1 MIPGRESLFLFLYI
15 TTSLPEGD
23 PLASQTQPHYMPPQ
37 SQQGGI
43 GVWYRAVIVVVAVVL
58 LGLPWCQTE
67 QSGYVADG
75 TTMVTSDSAEPEAHA
90 HLQPMLDEILKQTT
104 ADAEFASYLDQHPE
118 LKQELGAK
126 TNQDAIELFRRRL
139 EVDPTRVGGKITIHL
154 RFYASDRKMCTDVM
168 SQFLIDFQNKFNAWK
183 HEKTSAITTSFSQ
196 EVATAQA
203 KLNRID
209 GELQRY
215 QQATASQPPSKPA
228 ATNVRE
234 VSPEWAA
241 ISTELKEA
249 RLVLQQLLVTR
260 TERHPLVVDQ
270 NDKIESLTRQ
280 LASTAKY
287 PVLAKETPQSSDDP
301 KGALAAER
309 EFQITDLQKQR
320 KEVEAHLV
328 TLAHRKQDADQALGF
343 IQGIHMEVPGDQV
356 QVAAIGGVWKMGALF
371 VLGGWVIFLGLI
383 AFQLAWSASRPV
395 PIRSAG
401 KLASATSVPV
411 VATITTASSSIP
423 MPTGRS
429 LAGPCSFLLTRA
441 AELTVIGVLGL
452 VLLATQ
458 TNPQLGDLLHDDPL
472 GVVRESLRVLFPS
485 AQ

>member
-1 MIPGRESLFLFLYI
+1 M
-15 TTSLPEGD
+15 
-23 PLASQTQPHYMPPQ
+23 ASRTQPHYTPPQ

-43 GVWYRAVIVVVAVVL
+43 GVWYRAVIVVMAVVL
-58 LGLPWCQTE
+58 VGLPWCQTE

-75 TTMVTSDSAEPEAHA
+75 TAMVTSDSPEPEAHA
-90 HLQPMLDEILKQTT
+90 HLQPMMDEILKQTT
-104 ADAEFASYLDQHPE
+104 ADAEFAAYLNQHPE
-118 LKQELGAK
+118 LKQELRAK

-154 RFYASDRKMCTDVM
+154 RFFASDRKLCTDVM
-168 SQFLIDFQNKFNAWK
+168 SQFLIDFQDKFDAWK
-183 HEKTSAITTSFSQ
+183 REKSSAITTSLSQ
-196 EVATAQA
+196 ELAAAQA
-203 KLNRID
+203 KLNQID

-215 QQATASQPPSKPA
+215 QKEAAVQPPSQT
-228 ATNVRE
+228 ATANVPK

-241 ISTELKEA
+241 ISMELKEA
-249 RLVLQQLLVTR
+249 RQVLQQLLITR

-270 NDKIESLTRQ
+270 NDKIASLTKQ
-280 LASTAKY
+280 LSSTAKY
-287 PVLAKETPQSSDDP
+287 PVPVNATPQSLDEQ

-309 EFQITDLQKQR
+309 QFQIDDLQKQR
-320 KEVEAHLV
+320 KEVEARLT

-356 QVAAIGGVWKMGALF
+356 QVATIGGVWKMGALL

-383 AFQLAWSASRPV
+383 AFQMAWSASRPV

-401 KLASATSVPV
+401 TLASATSVPV
-411 VATITTASSSIP
+411 VATISIAGSSIP

-429 LAGPCSFLLTRA
+429 LVGPCSFLLTRA